1 MLDELRRVAARQ
13 RADHQ
18 LRSLVIGCKRL
29 LSEHGETNSMAIARQ
44 LVERIA
50 VLGEPQLDAF
60 FDHLCRQL
68 SPDPQRVLRAAQAYA
83 DEPNARHLIAL
94 TQAAEPPRQEL
105 LRRLNRTPGGTATLV
120 RLRRALLQRLPKQPE
135 LMALEADLLHLFSSW
150 FNPGFLQMRR
160 VDWNS
165 PAKLL
170 EKIIHHEAVHAIDG
184 WDDLRRRLQPDRRC
198 FAFFHP
204 QLPDE
209 PLIFVEVALLPEM
222 PAAIAPLIDKAS
234 APLPPERFR
243 VAAFYGISNCEPG
256 LRNVSLGN
264 FLIKSVAEQLQRE
277 LPRIRSFCTLSP
289 IPGFAAW
296 LLSDPDFAALPNLR
310 RHAAADFEAA
320 REHLRARCGGDLAAL
335 QRAAA
340 HETMDGEALSALLTL
355 CAAYLLHLSPTPEGD
370 PVARFHL
377 DNGARLERLN
387 ARGNMSAK
395 GLKQSFGVMVNY
407 LYDLDKIEASHE
419 KFMQG
424 EVVRSRAVHA
434 VM

>member
-1 MLDELRRVAARQ
+1 MLDELRRVAAQQ

-18 LRSLVIGCKRL
+18 LRSLVLGCKRL
-29 LSEHGETNSMAIARQ
+29 LSERGETNSMAIARQ
-44 LVERIA
+44 QVERIDA
-50 VLGEPQLDAF
+50 LDERQLDAF
-60 FDHLCRQL
+60 FDYLSVQL
-68 SPDPQRVLRAAQAYA
+68 SPEPRRVLQAAVAYA
-83 DEPNARHLIAL
+83 EQPNASHLIAL
-94 TQAAEPPRQEL
+94 TAAAEPPRQEL

-120 RLRRALLQRLPKQPE
+120 RMRRALLQRLPKQPE
-135 LMALEADLLHLFSSW
+135 WMALEADLLHLFSSW

-222 PAAIAPLIDKAS
+222 PGAIAPLIDKAS
-234 APLPPERFR
+234 APVPPERFR

-277 LPRIRSFCTLSP
+277 LPRLRTFCTLSP

-296 LLSDPDFAALPNLR
+296 LLANPDFAALPRLR

-320 REHLRARCGGDLAAL
+320 REHLRALLDGDLSAL
-335 QRAAA
+335 QRAAT
-340 HETMDGEALSALLTL
+340 HDQLDEESQSALLTL
-355 CAAYLLHLSPTPEGD
+355 CAAYLLHLSPTPQGD

-387 ARGNMSAK
+387 ARGNMAAK

-419 KFMQG
+419 KFKQG
-424 EVVRSRAVHA
+424 EVARSRAVHT

>member
-1 MLDELRRVAARQ
+1 MLDELRRAATRQ
-13 RADHQ
+13 RADYQ
-18 LRSLVIGCKRL
+18 VRTLVLGCKRL
-29 LSEHGETNSMAIARQ
+29 LSERGETNSMAIARQ
-44 LVERIA
+44 LVERIDA
-50 VLGEPQLDAF
+50 LADGQLDAF
-60 FDHLCRQL
+60 FDYLCAQL
-68 SPDPQRVLRAAQAYA
+68 GPDPKRVLQAAMAYA
-83 DEPNARHLIAL
+83 EAPNARHLIAL
-94 TQAAEPPRQEL
+94 TQQAEPPRQEL
-105 LRRLNRTPGGTATLV
+105 LRRLNRTPGGTAALV
-120 RLRRALLQRLPKQPE
+120 RMRRALLQRLPRQPE
-135 LMALEADLLHLFSSW
+135 WLALEADLLHLFSSW

-209 PLIFVEVALLPEM
+209 PLIFVEVALLPDM
-222 PAAIAPLIDKAS
+222 PEAIAPLIDKNS
-234 APLPPERFR
+234 TPLPAERFR
-243 VAAFYGISNCEPG
+243 VAAFYSISNCEPG

-296 LLSDPDFAALPNLR
+296 LLAEPDFAALPMLR

-320 REHLRARCGGDLAAL
+320 REHLRQLTGGDLAAL
-335 QRAAA
+335 QRAAT
-340 HETMDGEALSALLTL
+340 HEPLDKEAEAALLTL
-355 CAAYLLHLSPTPEGD
+355 CAAYLLYLSPTPEGD

-419 KFMQG
+419 KFKQG
-424 EVVRSRAVHA
+424 EVARSRAVHT

>member
-1 MLDELRRVAARQ
+1 
-13 RADHQ
+13 
-18 LRSLVIGCKRL
+18 
-29 LSEHGETNSMAIARQ
+29 
-44 LVERIA
+44 
-50 VLGEPQLDAF
+50 
-60 FDHLCRQL
+60 
-68 SPDPQRVLRAAQAYA
+68 
-83 DEPNARHLIAL
+83 
-94 TQAAEPPRQEL
+94 
-105 LRRLNRTPGGTATLV
+105 
-120 RLRRALLQRLPKQPE
+120 
-135 LMALEADLLHLFSSW
+135 MALEADLLHLFSSW

-234 APLPPERFR
+234 TPLTPERFR
-243 VAAFYGISNCEPG
+243 VAAFYSISNCEPG

-289 IPGFAAW
+289 VPGFAA
-296 LLSDPDFAALPNLR
+296 LAAGRAGLR
-310 RHAAADFEAA
+310 RAAAPAPQRRRPTSRPHASTCASCAA
-320 REHLRARCGGDLAAL
+320 ATWRAL
-335 QRAAA
+335 QRAATHDKLDKESLA
-340 HETMDGEALSALLTL
+340 ALLTL
-355 CAAYLLHLSPTPEGD
+355 CSAYLLHLSPTPEGD

-387 ARGNMSAK
+387 AHGNMSAK
-395 GLKQSFGVMVNY
+395 GLKQSFGIMVNY

-419 KFMQG
+419 KFKQG
-424 EVVRSRAVHA
+424 EVARSRAVHT